1 MDQAG
6 LDGLNAGLDGFDAG
20 LGGFDAGLGGFD
32 ASVPDQVNLNN
43 ITYFS
48 PCCFYTPFKTTL
60 FRKKVEIIDIGFQ
73 GVKSVS

>member
-43 ITYFS
+43 ITY
-48 PCCFYTPFKTTL
+48 L
-60 FRKKVEIIDIGFQ
+60 AEKK
-73 GVKSVS
+73 

>member
-6 LDGLNAGLDGFDAG
+6 LD
-20 LGGFDAGLGGFD
+20 GFDAGLGGFD